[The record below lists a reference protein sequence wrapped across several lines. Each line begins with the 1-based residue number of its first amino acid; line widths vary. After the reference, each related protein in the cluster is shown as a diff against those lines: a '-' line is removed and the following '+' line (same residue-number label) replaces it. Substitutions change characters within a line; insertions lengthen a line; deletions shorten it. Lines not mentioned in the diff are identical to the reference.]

1 MRPEAESHGRATCA
15 TAHRLEPMTGN
26 QGFAQSEGAR
36 RSPSVGR
43 RLAIGRGPHSRFATS
58 EPILPP
64 VAPSSLR
71 IIEGNTRSMSLRT
84 HPLFDHRIWS
94 ASVLCIGLFPVT
106 VSAATG
112 RPFAHSALGETRSSY
127 SRLSRPYLA
136 VILAPPLRFAPA
148 ASAPA
153 DLPRL
158 PSLEPIV
165 RAATPDFATAV
176 PSEVPPTI
184 TVSDSTTSS
193 SAPANEAPLAD
204 PERMPAP
211 VRILREDTPRELRAV
226 DFLPYF
232 VFPGSS
238 DPGVPPSSATYRQ
251 R

>member
-1 MRPEAESHGRATCA
+1 MAKACA
-15 TAHRLEPMTGN
+15 TGQESPPVLHPVRSALQNP
-26 QGFAQSEGAR
+26 AR
-36 RSPSVGR
+36 
-43 RLAIGRGPHSRFATS
+43 
-58 EPILPP
+58 EPIHLP

-71 IIEGNTRSMSLRT
+71 ITEGNTRLMSLST
-84 HPLFDHRIWS
+84 HSLFGQRIWS
-94 ASVLCIGLFPVT
+94 ASVLWIGLFPIT
-106 VSAATG
+106 AAGAMGQSFADSGLSGG
-112 RPFAHSALGETRSSY
+112 RSGYARP
-127 SRLSRPYLA
+127 SRPYLA

-165 RAATPDFATAV
+165 RAATPDLAAPPQPDEPAAASATDSAASR
-176 PSEVPPTI
+176 PTPADEV
-184 TVSDSTTSS
+184 
-193 SAPANEAPLAD
+193 PLAD

-211 VRILREDTPRELRAV
+211 VRILRDPTPLELRAV